1 MMKKRRI
8 CSVAMLFLVVF
19 LQGCSVV
26 EEEEKLRDLEYT
38 VVSPD
43 DIPEDLANEIQN
55 VKDKEFQLSYDDGEY
70 LYIAKGYGARNTSGY
85 NVTVKEVY
93 LTEHT
98 LVFDSE
104 ISGPREGEDVADKKT
119 MPFIVVKTETVD
131 RQIIYE

>member
-1 MMKKRRI
+1 MKKRRI
-8 CSVAMLFLVVF
+8 CSVALLLLVVF

-26 EEEEKLRDLEYT
+26 EEEEKLRALEYT

-98 LVFDSE
+98 LVFDTE
-104 ISGPREGEDVADKKT
+104 ITGPREGEDVADKKT
-119 MPFIVVKTETVD
+119 MPFIVVKTETMD
-131 RQIIYE
+131 RQIIYK